1 MTVHYHTHTTTQ
13 PLSHTHTHKLH
24 MLCYETS
31 NTLLAQE
38 KHPFKPLSANSQEK
52 VCIACECL
60 YVSTEDVFLW
70 SSSSC
75 EDQLKEMSKKIH
87 YTCIVLSI

>member
-13 PLSHTHTHKLH
+13 PLVHTHTHKLH

-38 KHPFKPLSANSQEK
+38 NHPFKPLSANSQEK
-52 VCIACECL
+52 ICIARECL
-60 YVSTEDVFLW
+60 YVSAEDVFLW
-70 SSSSC
+70 SSSP
-75 EDQLKEMSKKIH
+75 LVR
-87 YTCIVLSI
+87 TN

>member
-13 PLSHTHTHKLH
+13 PLVHTHTHKLH

-52 VCIACECL
+52 VCIARECL
-60 YVSTEDVFLW
+60 YVSAEDVFLW
-70 SSSSC
+70 SSSP
-75 EDQLKEMSKKIH
+75 LVR
-87 YTCIVLSI
+87 TN